1 MSITSIRLGSTL
13 NFDGEKERDIVEFIE
28 QLNSSHKTGQF
39 LSCLI
44 RLAFDNPEIVKRG
57 VKTEQSELLSQI
69 DRLGMS
75 ETRKKFMTAVN
86 SEITEMKKK
95 VDSIYDMATKMYML
109 ALAGNRLGIE
119 KKSDNTLLANFVL
132 ERQLQEINDR
142 LGTNSVNTV
151 FASNKLDKEHEKAS
165 EYMEFIINSYKS
177 LFDELRNMCRVE
189 IVQSSEVVKN
199 NEEVESVQEAK
210 EVKTETIEETKTEDT
225 VVEET
230 KNETADTESNNNSA
244 ETKSDDI
251 VDFGMDGGFEDLG
264 TFFGV

>member
-28 QLNSSHKTGQF
+28 QLNRSHKTGQF
-39 LSCLI
+39 FSCLI
-44 RLAFDNPEIVKRG
+44 RLAFDNPEIIKRG
-57 VKTEQSELLSQI
+57 VKTEQSELISQI

-75 ETRKKFMTAVN
+75 EPRKKFMTAVN
-86 SEITEMKKK
+86 SEITDMKKK

-119 KKSDNTLLANFVL
+119 RKSDNTLLANFVL

-142 LGTNSVNTV
+142 LGANSVNAV

-165 EYMEFIINSYKS
+165 DYMEFIINSYTS
-177 LFDELRNMCRVE
+177 LFDELKNMCKVE
-189 IVQSSEVVKN
+189 VVQSSEITRDTQT
-199 NEEVESVQEAK
+199 VETVSEAK
-210 EVKTETIEETKTEDT
+210 ETQAEKIEEHKAEEKDT
-225 VVEET
+225 VVEEPKHEVVNRGT
-230 KNETADTESNNNSA
+230 DEN
-244 ETKSDDI
+244 KSDDI
-251 VDFGMDGGFEDLG
+251 VDFGMDGGFDDLG